1 MGRLDRFHAAQADPH
16 AGFATALRE
25 LEAGRKRGH
34 WIWYVF
40 PQLAGLGAS
49 STAVHYAL
57 ADPAEATEYLRDPVL
72 GDRLVQAA
80 AAARRHLTGP
90 GALSVALVMG
100 SVVDALTL
108 VSSMTLFGPVAERLQ
123 VTSPEPRFAAM
134 AGHAR
139 AILAAAARAG
149 YDRCAFTA
157 ARLGLVP
164 PDPPAPGSR

>member
-1 MGRLDRFHAAQADPH
+1 MGRLDRFYAAQADPH

-25 LEAGRKRGH
+25 
-34 WIWYVF
+34 
-40 PQLAGLGAS
+40 
-49 STAVHYAL
+49 
-57 ADPAEATEYLRDPVL
+57 PVL

-100 SVVDALTL
+100 SVVDALKL
-108 VSSMTLFGPVAERLQ
+108 VSSMTLFGHVAERLQ

-134 AGHAR
+134 AGH
-139 AILAAAARAG
+139 
-149 YDRCAFTA
+149 DRCAFTA